1 MGSWKAERMRPT
13 RRAAR
18 MGAHVHDPR
27 EVADDEIDPGVSS
40 PHLYL
45 LKALFSRSVKRMSET
60 VEVSREGFEPISIL
74 VRDGLFKDEKD
85 ALRSLVLD
93 QAASKVRHFDTLI
106 EEMRAKYD
114 MSFEEFEERIRSRK
128 GTESFDEW
136 DGFIIWE
143 SYESAREYW
152 AGVQANLKGVDE

>member
-1 MGSWKAERMRPT
+1 MRSNGAVAVMGV
-13 RRAAR
+13 
-18 MGAHVHDPR
+18 HVHDPR
-27 EVADDEIDPGVSS
+27 EVVDGEVDPGVGVSS

-60 VEVSREGFEPISIL
+60 VEVSREVFEPISML

-93 QAASKVRHFDTLI
+93 QAASKIRHFDSLI

-114 MSFEEFEERIRSRK
+114 MGFEEFEERIRSRK
-128 GTESFDEW
+128 GAESFGEW
-136 DGFIIWE
+136 DDFIIWE
-143 SYESAREYW
+143 SYESARKYW
-152 AGVQANLKGVDE
+152 AGVQANLKGVGK

>member
-1 MGSWKAERMRPT
+1 MFTIPAPAASKTAIAPLRACRGAEDQT
-13 RRAAR
+13 
-18 MGAHVHDPR
+18 
-27 EVADDEIDPGVSS
+27 SS

-60 VEVSREGFEPISIL
+60 VEVSRDVFEPITML
-74 VRDGLFKDEKD
+74 VEDGLFKDEKD

-93 QAASKVRHFDTLI
+93 QAASKIRHFGSLI
-106 EEMRAKYD
+106 EAMRAKYD

-128 GTESFDEW
+128 GAESFDEW
-136 DGFIIWE
+136 DDFIIWE

-152 AGVQANLKGVDE
+152 AGVQANLKGVKE